1 MLPNRFPFANILRGK
16 QLRKPAGRQRH
27 PTEARTDV
35 FGEAFPQMASTDVK
49 PRLPVPPAAPAAPA
63 NESHRTKS
71 IATRLTEAEFAEVE
85 SAAADA
91 GKKVAE
97 WLRDAALAQSR
108 TAPKAKT
115 DPILLAELM
124 GLRALM
130 LNLFR
135 EGSKGPIS
143 DESLRKMSA
152 YSESIKKQK
161 ADEFFEEL
169 RAKSRADSP
178 ENEP

>member
-1 MLPNRFPFANILRGK
+1 M
-16 QLRKPAGRQRH
+16 
-27 PTEARTDV
+27 
-35 FGEAFPQMASTDVK
+35 AFRDAE
-49 PRLPVPPAAPAAPA
+49 PRMPVPSAAPAAPA
-63 NESHRTKS
+63 NESYRAKS
-71 IATRLTEAEFAEVE
+71 IGTRLTEAEFAEIE
-85 SAAADA
+85 FAATTA

-97 WLRDAALAQSR
+97 WLRDVALAEARAAQE
-108 TAPKAKT
+108 AKT

-124 GLRALM
+124 GMRALM

-161 ADEFFEEL
+161 ADEFLAEL
-169 RAKSRADSP
+169 RAKSSAQTQGK
-178 ENEP
+178 EP